1 MAEQNKEQNVV
12 VEENNVLEEQFE
24 EAILRRKCIDILDIL
39 FATVQYSTFSVP
51 EFFEQLAEKEIPVSL
66 FYEIEKHVSLNNE
79 QKEWVEEAKKSL
91 LPYQYSTS
99 NQVKKIDV
107 TDKVEK
113 AQEKEEVKK
122 EFNKVVK
129 TAKKFV
135 QDNVRKQEEATKEKG
150 AEDAT
155 KTGVEIDLSKLTE
168 KVVTPV
174 FDSLIKDESS
184 SIDPAEITFQEM
196 EDGLVE
202 HVDKIGSEPKNPITV
217 DYTVPQDLDTKREI
231 NEIVDTVKNLV
242 PEKSIITVS
251 YDGLGMYP
259 VSITKPDG
267 TSNCITID
275 AKTILPDY
283 YSVMA
288 AGYNNSIAFIPLE
301 HELARKIINDP
312 TYRPTQEDI
321 KDVVDKYCFDNVKL
335 YYTFDFS
342 NIKGLNKL
350 NKENRKKL
358 SEILTK
364 ISNTMY
370 NRYCN
375 NIPRFRFEE
384 FNWIDD
390 FVLVSDEKCK
400 SPLFYYGEHS
410 GWISGQ
416 RITLKDGNISVKLVN
431 QQNARVAS

>member
-1 MAEQNKEQNVV
+1 MTEQNKEQNVV
-12 VEENNVLEEQFE
+12 VEENNVLEEQFK
-24 EAILRRKCIDILDIL
+24 EAILRRKCIEILDIL
-39 FATVQYSTFSVP
+39 FATVQYSTFTVS
-51 EFFEQLAEKEIPVSL
+51 EFFEQLTEKEIPVSL
-66 FYEIEKHVSLNNE
+66 FYEIEKHVSLNND

-107 TDKVEK
+107 GEKVEK
-113 AQEKEEVKK
+113 VQDKEEVKK
-122 EFNKVVK
+122 EFNKAIK

-150 AEDAT
+150 VEDAT

-202 HVDKIGSEPKNPITV
+202 HVDKIDSEPKNPITV

-275 AKTILPDY
+275 AKSVLPDY

-288 AGYNNSIAFIPLE
+288 ASYDNSIAFIPLE

-312 TYRPTQEDI
+312 TYRTTQEDI
-321 KDVVDKYCFDNVKL
+321 KDVIDKYCFDNVRL

-350 NKENRKKL
+350 NSENRKKL

-370 NRYCN
+370 NRNYN
-375 NIPRFRFEE
+375 NVPRFRFEE

-400 SPLFYYGEHS
+400 SPLAYYGENS
-410 GWISGQ
+410 AWISGQ